1 MSYEFVKAPK
11 SEIDRAGIRQSLA
24 SARPDKRVEA
34 IKDEGDHWLVRL
46 VAADT
51 PPFLKKDDEETE
63 EAPKDAPKDETSD
76 DESDDKPKEEGEDKE
91 KSKDDGEGD
100 ALGKLKNLVS
110 EIQSLF
116 DELVNSS
123 GEVTQK
129 ADEKD
134 KALQD
139 AHETIKQHLP
149 DGDSAPASLE
159 DIGPVPG
166 GPPVDAPGAPAAPK
180 SAPVPGGKKKRPG
193 MAPGGVS
200 TFTHRRTFVA
210 THEGVD
216 ENGERISMVA
226 AAAQLEA
233 DPQFENYEVV
243 GIKEEDGKYV
253 AKLELRSEA

>member
-1 MSYEFVKAPK
+1 MYEFVKAPK

-24 SARPDKRVEA
+24 AARPDKRVEA

-46 VAADT
+46 VAADA
-51 PPFLKKDDEETE
+51 PPFVKKEED
-63 EAPKDAPKDETSD
+63 ASSDDAPKDEDEPKDEAKD
-76 DESDDKPKEEGEDKE
+76 DDADDDKEEGEDKGD
-91 KSKDDGEGD
+91 SKDDGEGD
-100 ALGKLKNLVS
+100 ALGKLKTLVQ
-110 EIQSLF
+110 EIQGLF

-149 DGDSAPASLE
+149 GDSAPGAE
-159 DIGPVPG
+159 EIGPVPG
-166 GPPVDAPGAPAAPK
+166 GPELEGLDGPK
-180 SAPVPGGKKKRPG
+180 PPKAAPVPGGKKKRPG
-193 MAPGGVS
+193 LAPGGVS

-226 AAAQLEA
+226 AAAQLES

-253 AKLELRSEA
+253 AKLELRRED

>member
-1 MSYEFVKAPK
+1 MYEFVKAPK

-46 VAADT
+46 VAADA
-51 PPFLKKDDEETE
+51 PPFVKKDEETE
-63 EAPKDAPKDETSD
+63 EAPKDAPKDEASD
-76 DESDDKPKEEGEDKE
+76 DDGEDKPKEEGDGESKDKG
-91 KSKDDGEGD
+91 DDGEGD

-149 DGDSAPASLE
+149 GDGAPVPGAE

-166 GPPVDAPGAPAAPK
+166 GPPVDGPAAPAAPK
-180 SAPVPGGKKKRPG
+180 AAPVPGGKKKRPG

-253 AKLELRSEA
+253 AKLELRTEA